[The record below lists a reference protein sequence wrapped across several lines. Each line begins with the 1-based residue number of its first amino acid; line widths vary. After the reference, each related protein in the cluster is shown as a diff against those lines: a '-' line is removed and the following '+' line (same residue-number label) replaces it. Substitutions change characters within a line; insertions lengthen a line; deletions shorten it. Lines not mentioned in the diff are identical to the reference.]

1 VTSPKHLWAGDWRSE
16 SDRARNGADAQEPLP
31 TVEPIELPERPRAA
45 GDEPV
50 TERLEP
56 APEPAVRVP
65 RRWIAPVAIA
75 AAAVTVG
82 AFAIG
87 SLTGGG
93 DDNNSS
99 SPSAT
104 ALPAV
109 SGAAPKVKNAHTRA
123 GAIYAYASP
132 AVVSVRTNS
141 GSGTAFLIDGNG
153 TLVTNAHVVGGSHQV
168 LVRFGQNTASI
179 NAQVQGAD
187 ASSDLAVIK
196 IDPGQVP
203 KGVKPLQFADSG
215 AVQVGDSVIAI
226 GNPFDLDRT
235 ATEGIVSGLGRH
247 IQAPNGF
254 EIDAAIQTDAPINPG
269 NSGGPLLDTN
279 ARVIGV
285 NSQIQT
291 AGSGGNVGVGF
302 AVPSNTVRAVVPV
315 LERGETVKRAYLGVQ
330 TSPASPTNPDGAK
343 IESVVPGA
351 PADKGGLK
359 QGDVITKIDGKS
371 VQDPNGISAA
381 VAAKRPGDKVTI
393 TVERGLVTEEVTVTL
408 GTRPAHTP

>member
-1 VTSPKHLWAGDWRSE
+1 MTSPKHLWAGDWRSE
-16 SDRARNGADAQEPLP
+16 SERARDGAGAQEPLP
-31 TVEPIELPERPRAA
+31 AVAPVELPERPTGAREEA
-45 GDEPV
+45 D
-50 TERLEP
+50 TERLAP
-56 APEPAVRVP
+56 ATDPAVRVP

-93 DDNNSS
+93 DNKSS
-99 SPSAT
+99 SPGAT

-109 SGAAPKVKNAHTRA
+109 SGAAPKIKNAHTRA

-168 LVRFGQNTASI
+168 LVRFGQNTKSI
-179 NAQVQGAD
+179 DARVQGTD
-187 ASSDLAVIK
+187 ASSDLAVVK

-203 KGVKPLQFADSG
+203 KGVKPLQFADST

-247 IQAPNGF
+247 IQAPNGV

-269 NSGGPLLDTN
+269 NSGGPLLDSN

-302 AVPSNTVRAVVPV
+302 AVPSNAVRAVVPV

-330 TSPASPTNPDGAK
+330 TAPASPTNPDGANV
-343 IESVVPGA
+343 ESVVPGG
-351 PADKGGLK
+351 PADKDGLK

-371 VQDPNGISAA
+371 VQDPNGISGA
-381 VAAKRPGDKVTI
+381 VAAKQPGDKITI
-393 TVERGLVTEEVTVTL
+393 TVERGLVTQEVTVTL